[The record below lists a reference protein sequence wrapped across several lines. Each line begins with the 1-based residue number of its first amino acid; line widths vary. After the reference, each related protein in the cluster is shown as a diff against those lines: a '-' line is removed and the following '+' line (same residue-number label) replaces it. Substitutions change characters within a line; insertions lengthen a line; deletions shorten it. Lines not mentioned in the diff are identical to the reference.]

1 MDQNTI
7 QHKTPFNTS
16 LYTGQNGQEGVVLV
30 RESDGD
36 VIFLLDLFR
45 YETGGEGGLL
55 YSINLK
61 DKYQFGYFSIFK
73 IFIPFSDSYKLL
85 HLSILSNTQRS
96 SYKQWLMQQISYFA
110 NKENPSKESNF
121 KAYYVYFMSFNEMY
135 VISHRFQVLFD
146 ICLFNDEILWALP
159 EEYTYKFPKL
169 FWSTCICFKYTYQ
182 CCSTSGN
189 HRLYVDA
196 TEFLSLTLK
205 QGYILTSSI
214 DIRENSSCLHHRLE

>member
-1 MDQNTI
+1 MI
-7 QHKTPFNTS
+7 QHNTPFNTF
-16 LYTGQNGQEGVVLV
+16 LKTGQNGQEGVVVV

-45 YETGGEGGLL
+45 YETGGGGELL
-55 YSINLK
+55 VSINLK

-110 NKENPSKESNF
+110 NKENHSKESNF

-146 ICLFNDEILWALP
+146 TVSVCLMM
-159 EEYTYKFPKL
+159 KFYELYLRNTPINSL
-169 FWSTCICFKYTYQ
+169 N
-182 CCSTSGN
+182 CSDLHVSVSN
-189 HRLYVDA
+189 
-196 TEFLSLTLK
+196 
-205 QGYILTSSI
+205 ILTNAAAPPGTT
-214 DIRENSSCLHHRLE
+214 DFM